1 MRKTRK
7 KCGREMPV
15 RRSSKI
21 FRHKENKMELNVRA
35 ATGGRT
41 LTVFGDSVAKGLYL
55 ETNAIKHIERP
66 AAATF
71 AAQAGMRLDNRSA
84 FGLTLEKCRRK
95 GYFEEYL
102 KRPREEGDAAAIAL
116 GGNDC
121 DYDWK
126 RVAEDPFGYHLP
138 HTPLPLF
145 EEMLDDTITL
155 FLKNGVTP
163 ALVALPPIIS
173 ERFFQKMICARA
185 DKDAVLKFFEGDVS
199 VISRHQEAYNDAV
212 VKAALSRGC
221 PLIDIRTEF
230 LMRTDLNDLIC
241 PDGIHPNQAGH
252 DLIAECALR
261 QARRK
266 TASAVSAALA

>member
-1 MRKTRK
+1 
-7 KCGREMPV
+7 
-15 RRSSKI
+15 
-21 FRHKENKMELNVRA
+21 MELNIRA

-55 ETNAIKHIERP
+55 ETNTIKHIERP

-102 KRPREEGDAAAIAL
+102 KRPLEAGDAAAIAL

-173 ERFFQKMICARA
+173 ERFFSKNDLCARGQRRRA
-185 DKDAVLKFFEGDVS
+185 EIFRGGRFRYIPTSGSVQWRRGQSRAFARLSPDRHPYRVPDAHRSE
-199 VISRHQEAYNDAV
+199 
-212 VKAALSRGC
+212 
-221 PLIDIRTEF
+221 
-230 LMRTDLNDLIC
+230 
-241 PDGIHPNQAGH
+241 
-252 DLIAECALR
+252 
-261 QARRK
+261 
-266 TASAVSAALA
+266 